1 MTRTVPVLLLVAA
14 AMLAASPFMIDA
26 APPEVTMGLVQKIF
40 YVHLPSA
47 MIFMVS
53 SVICGVASAIYLMA
67 GRSPKADRIAVA
79 AAELAIVFGLI
90 TLVTGPLW
98 GRKAWGVW
106 WVWDARLT
114 STLVMWLLYWSF
126 TLLRRFGCPGSE
138 TLSAGVG
145 LFGMALVP
153 FVYWSVNV
161 WRTLHPLTSVVPR
174 LPASMG
180 IPLWWSVVAFVCLF
194 AALFMLRTRVEKLR
208 TDLDAALADS
218 DE

>member
-1 MTRTVPVLLLVAA
+1 MTRAVPVLLLVAA

-47 MIFMVS
+47 MIFMVAS
-53 SVICGVASAIYLMA
+53 IMCGVGSAIYLMG
-67 GRSPKADRIAVA
+67 GRSPKADRVAVA

-126 TLLRRFGCPGSE
+126 TLLRRFGGPGSE
-138 TLSAGVG
+138 NLSAGVG

-161 WRTLHPLTSVVPR
+161 WRTLHPLTSVVPT

-180 IPLWWSVVAFVCLF
+180 IPLWWDVFAFACLF
-194 AALFMLRTRVEKLR
+194 AALFALRTRVERLR
-208 TDLDAALADS
+208 TDVDAALADA

>member
-67 GRSPKADRIAVA
+67 GRSPRADRIAVA

-126 TLLRRFGCPGSE
+126 TLLRRFGGPGSE

-180 IPLWWSVVAFVCLF
+180 IPLWWSVVAFMCLF

-208 TDLDAALADS
+208 TDLDAALADA